1 MTKEYVANVTHHW
14 YGERTDYTINGKHVG
29 FSTSNGDATFKNW
42 RVFNEI
48 ADLYG
53 GDIRVCPKCQ
63 ISFYVEESRERWE
76 SHQTKR
82 KC

>member
-1 MTKEYVANVTHHW
+1 MSKEYLATVTRGW
-14 YGERTDYTINGKHVG
+14 YGERTDYTINGRHVG
-29 FSTSNGDATFKNW
+29 FTTSDGERTFNNW

-48 ADLYG
+48 ADIYG

-63 ISFYVEESRERWE
+63 ISFYVEESVERWE
-76 SHQTKR
+76 AHKAKR